1 MNGSKKERVWNGGV
15 GWVKERKR
23 KGEGDDLTMS
33 KMMIR
38 VYLVESDTE
47 RITLIT

>member
-1 MNGSKKERVWNGGV
+1 MDERKKGYETEEQDELKKE
-15 GWVKERKR
+15 R